1 MNKKE
6 KLSCDKENLH
16 KNTIHMIGMG
26 PGNPD
31 LVMPLAVNTI
41 RSCEIIFG
49 SQRLLEMIKK
59 MDPSLHIN
67 KRLIEIDHDLEKLS
81 VEIIKEVRKAKIAIL
96 VTGDSGYYSL
106 AAYLRTKFN
115 QQKKELEIR
124 NIPGISSL
132 QYLAAS
138 AGLSWQNIKS
148 ISLHGRNHENWW
160 LQIKENKYSAIL
172 SGNDPDMQEILIE
185 LSKVGFGDWTGIIG
199 QRLSYSDEKIEKAK
213 VKTLISQ
220 KYDSLSIMILIRPEQ
235 EIEKQKSNNGR
246 EVWPWLTPGI
256 DDSCFIRGD
265 VPMTKQDIRAA
276 VICHLQLSADDIV
289 WDIGAGTGSV
299 SIEAARI
306 CSQGKIF
313 SIEKNDIG
321 CNLIKENSQVFGLN
335 NIEIIH
341 GNAPQ
346 ALTDIPDPDRIFIGG
361 SGANT
366 GEIIEYII
374 ETIQSRIKTEKK
386 TRLVM
391 TSVTLETIPN
401 TLEILHK
408 KNIAEIEIKQIQIN
422 STRPAGSK
430 TMVSAQTPVWVL
442 AADL

>member
-1 MNKKE
+1 MSKKE
-6 KLSCDKENLH
+6 KNSRDKENLH
-16 KNTIHMIGMG
+16 KKTIHMIGMG

-41 RSCEIIFG
+41 RSCDIIFG

-81 VEIIKEVRKAKIAIL
+81 VEIIKQVRKAKIAIL

-106 AAYLRTKFN
+106 ATYLRTKFY
-115 QQKKELEIR
+115 QQKEELEIR

-138 AGLSWQNIKS
+138 AGVSWQNIKS
-148 ISLHGRNHENWW
+148 ISLHGRNPENWW

-172 SGNDPDMQEILIE
+172 SGNSPDMKEVLIE

-199 QRLSYSDEKIEKAK
+199 QRLSYPDEKIVKDK
-213 VKTLISQ
+213 VKKLVSQ

-235 EIEKQKSNNGR
+235 EISNNGR

-276 VICHLQLSADDIV
+276 VICHLQLSSNDIV

-299 SIEAARI
+299 SIESARI
-306 CSQGKIF
+306 CSLGRVF
-313 SIEKNDIG
+313 SIEKNAVG

-335 NIEIIH
+335 NIEIVH

-346 ALTDIPDPDRIFIGG
+346 ALTEIPDPDRIFIGG

-366 GEIIEYII
+366 GEIIKYII
-374 ETIQSRIKTEKK
+374 ERIQSRIKTDKK

-391 TSVTLETIPN
+391 TAITLETIPN
-401 TLEILHK
+401 TIEILHE

-422 STRPAGSK
+422 STRPVGSK
-430 TMVSAQTPVWVL
+430 TMVSAQTPVWIL